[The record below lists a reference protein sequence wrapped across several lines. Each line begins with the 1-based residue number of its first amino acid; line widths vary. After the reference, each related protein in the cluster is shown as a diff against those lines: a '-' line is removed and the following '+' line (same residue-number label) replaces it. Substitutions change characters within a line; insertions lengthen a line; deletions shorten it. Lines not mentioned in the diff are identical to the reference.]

1 MGGHRGAFC
10 AVSGTRG
17 PALQVEAQEA
27 MAPRSRTGWD
37 RPRGRLFQ
45 LLLLRTRRCP
55 CPVPPATTGL
65 HSRRDC
71 DLSSRDR
78 PNLTREASTC
88 QDPRGS
94 RGLAP
99 PSWAWVST
107 HRGGR
112 KAAVGSVPSKALT
125 SGLQAGPWGVTVI
138 NEVEKG
144 SAGAVPACSRRLPC
158 ALRRVPIP
166 HPPST
171 AVALGP
177 AACPATHPARGG
189 AAGLAP
195 PRGGAGATSQDTW
208 APGHPLTQYEK
219 QSHLERPTPGAPS
232 ERGAC

>member
-1 MGGHRGAFC
+1 MPSVPSRGHEAQPSRWRPRRPWPREAERAGTALGG
-10 AVSGTRG
+10 VSL
-17 PALQVEAQEA
+17 PALAVENETLPLPGATGHHRASQQTRLR
-27 MAPRSRTGWD
+27 PKFSRS
-37 RPRGRLFQ
+37 PQ
-45 LLLLRTRRCP
+45 P
-55 CPVPPATTGL
+55 
-65 HSRRDC
+65 
-71 DLSSRDR
+71 
-78 PNLTREASTC
+78 
-88 QDPRGS
+88 DPRGLHLPGPT
-94 RGLAP
+94 GLTGPRPSLLGLGLHP
-99 PSWAWVST
+99 P
-107 HRGGR
+107 GGW

-158 ALRRVPIP
+158 ALPRVPIP

-208 APGHPLTQYEK
+208 APGQPLTQYEK